1 MVVLWENILIFRKYT
16 LRYLRVNDH
25 SVYNFHSNDSGKN
38 LHTHTENDKTSG
50 KMLTIGESGVQAM
63 QASFVLF
70 VFFRI

>member
-1 MVVLWENILIFRKYT
+1 MTTVCITSTPMIQEKTYT
-16 LRYLRVNDH
+16 H
-25 SVYNFHSNDSGKN
+25 I
-38 LHTHTENDKTSG
+38 HTENDKTSG